1 MIYEIE
7 SKNDLSGAMLV
18 IRFPLEELDKKAL
31 YTIENDQPPFLVP
44 FSFRSVDGMAEC
56 TYRPGSRSKLQYRF
70 GSRAPADYAA
80 FWEQVLQPL
89 LDCGDWFLKPFSF
102 VLDARWLYAGKDGA
116 VSYLYVPSLRDC
128 EDFDALRGMAM
139 ELSQRNS
146 VTDPA
151 LENRVLRALM
161 QDFQPRSFLSM
172 LRSAV
177 GAAASAPAHAPVSVP
192 APAGQAAPVPAA
204 EPVSAP
210 VPAPAAQ
217 AALETDYHLP
227 ERLMPREPEAVPAAP
242 AADDGEIHINLGGG
256 KRPKPAKEKPVKEHK
271 PLFGGKKEKPAKP
284 VKEKPVKEHKP
295 LFGGKKAPSQA
306 VLLGAAE
313 PQPIRAA
320 QPIPQPAVQPI
331 RTAQPALSYESEIPD
346 GATQLDDAPSG
357 GAACLRLVGDPGMPR
372 EIAVDIQ
379 PGRAFTIGRF
389 DVTVGQKQSD
399 FEFPRDTKA
408 VSRRHA
414 AIEREETGYF
424 AVDLGSSAGTF
435 VDGRRLTP
443 NVPHP
448 LTDGCRVAF
457 GTGGADYV
465 WSE

>member
-7 SKNDLSGAMLV
+7 SKADLSGAMLV

-31 YTIENDQPPFLVP
+31 YTIENDHPPFLLP

-70 GSRAPADYAA
+70 GSRTPADYIA
-80 FWEQVLQPL
+80 FWEQVLRPL
-89 LDCGDWFLKPFSF
+89 LDCDDWFLKPFSF
-102 VLDARWLYAGKDGA
+102 VLETSWLYADKDGT
-116 VSYLYVPSLRDC
+116 VSYLYVPTLRECASLDSLR
-128 EDFDALRGMAM
+128 EMAV
-139 ELSQRNS
+139 ELSRQNS

-161 QDFQPRSFLSM
+161 QDFQPRSFLTM
-172 LRSAV
+172 LQSAA
-177 GAAASAPAHAPVSVP
+177 GAAPVS
-192 APAGQAAPVPAA
+192 
-204 EPVSAP
+204 
-210 VPAPAAQ
+210 APAAQ
-217 AALETDYHLP
+217 AAPMFTPAPSAQPVPAAAVECHLP
-227 ERLMPREPEAVPAAP
+227 PSLMPREPEAVLPAP
-242 AADDGEIHINLGGG
+242 AVDDGEIHINLAGG
-256 KRPKPAKEKPVKEHK
+256 RQPKSGREKPVKERK
-271 PLFGGKKEKPAKP
+271 PLFGAKKEKAAKERKSLFGGKKEPP
-284 VKEKPVKEHKP
+284 
-295 LFGGKKAPSQA
+295 QA

-313 PQPIRAA
+313 PRPTEERPLRAA
-320 QPIPQPAVQPI
+320 EPPRPAV
-331 RTAQPALSYESEIPD
+331 SYEAEIPD
-346 GATQLDDAPSG
+346 EVTRLDDELSG

-372 EIAVDIQ
+372 EIVVDIQ

-389 DVTVGQKQSD
+389 DISVGQKQSD

-414 AIEREETGYF
+414 AIERDENGCSV
-424 AVDLGSSAGTF
+424 VDLGSSAGTF

-443 NVPHP
+443 NVPHR